1 MENKEILKYWNG
13 IVFFSIL
20 EKGVKQVIP
29 NVANCNL
36 FIKSWKKTKVRH
48 KDRQRLGFELLL

>member
-1 MENKEILKYWNG
+1 MELY
-13 IVFFSIL
+13 FSAFW
-20 EKGVKQVIP
+20 KKRVKQVIP

-36 FIKSWKKTKVRH
+36 FIKSWRKTKVRH